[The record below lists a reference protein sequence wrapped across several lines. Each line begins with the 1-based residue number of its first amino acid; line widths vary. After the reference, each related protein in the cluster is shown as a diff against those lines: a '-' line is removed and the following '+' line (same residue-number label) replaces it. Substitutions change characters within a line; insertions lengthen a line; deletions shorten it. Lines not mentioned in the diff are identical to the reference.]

1 MRIMKTAY
9 SMSIRGIIGIL
20 VSVMLVSC
28 GDLLDLAPIDY
39 YGSGSY
45 WKNEA
50 HADAYI
56 DGIHK
61 HLRDVAW
68 QHMIVFGELRG
79 GTYISGVTAD
89 GSSVFDGAIISQNF
103 DEANTGVS
111 KFGDLYG
118 RITNT
123 NLLIQQLELADYISE
138 DKRNYYFG
146 IAYGLRAFY
155 YFDLYRI
162 YGGVP

>member
-68 QHMIVFGELRG
+68 QHTITFGEQRG
-79 GTYISGVTAD
+79 RTYIDGISPD
-89 GSSVFDGAIISQNF
+89 GSSVLNAAMIHHNLQQV
-103 DEANTGVS
+103 NT
-111 KFGDLYG
+111 
-118 RITNT
+118 
-123 NLLIQQLELADYISE
+123 Q
-138 DKRNYYFG
+138 
-146 IAYGLRAFY
+146 
-155 YFDLYRI
+155 
-162 YGGVP
+162 